1 MKNQRN
7 IHSVVL
13 LGSLAGTCL
22 LVTGVFANP
31 SMLPDHPG
39 YPMQASK
46 DPVANVSTAN
56 DPGEENLYG
65 QKALDAAINADNQDM
80 KLHSR
85 ASILSEEEKMEKKM
99 EKMEKSMKT
108 K

>member
-1 MKNQRN
+1 MKNQRT
-7 IHSVVL
+7 IHPIVL
-13 LGSLAGTCL
+13 SLAGTCL
-22 LVTGVFANP
+22 MATVVFANP

-39 YPMQASK
+39 HPMKPLKS
-46 DPVANVSTAN
+46 PVTGQSLAN
-56 DPGEENLYG
+56 DPGEENLFG

-99 EKMEKSMKT
+99 ENMEKSMKT